1 VSPGRKLPYQPAPAA
16 LAAASSA
23 PPVADLDASDLA
35 AMIHAGRYADLET
48 KTREIVRGQPNCGLA
63 WKALGVSLTRQ
74 GKDALHAL
82 AVAATLLP
90 DDAEAHANLG
100 NALHGLGR
108 LVEAAASYAR
118 TLALRPDFAE
128 AHSNL
133 GNTLRGL
140 GRLEDAAASYSRALA
155 LKPDCAVTHHNKG
168 NALLELERF
177 EDAAASYS
185 RALALKPDLAEAHS
199 NLGNALRSLGRLD
212 EAAAS
217 YRRALALK
225 PAFAGAHSNLSDT
238 LRDLGQIAEAADSA
252 RRAIEIDPELA
263 GAHNSSGNA
272 LMDLGKLEEAAASY
286 RRALALKP
294 GFTAACINLGL
305 VLRQLGRTAEAEES
319 CRAVLETHPNAAAAV
334 VLLAELRADRGQFA
348 EAEELFRR
356 AAAIDPKSP
365 EAWAGIAHL
374 RKMTVGDAAW
384 AAQAQRMAEQPLP
397 PRDEVYLRF
406 AIGKYLDD
414 VREFE
419 GAFANFRRAHE
430 LKKRYGE
437 RYDRQRMAQG
447 VDRAIRSYDR
457 EWARRPR
464 ADAIPSARPV
474 FVVGMPRSGTSLA
487 EQILAA
493 HPAIFGAGE
502 LPFWNS
508 AASMYESLAWSGEPS
523 GDIYPKL
530 AADYLRLLEKLS
542 AGALRV
548 VDKMPANFLSLGLIH
563 EALPNARIIH
573 MRRNPIDTC
582 LSIYFQ
588 HFKSAHSYAD
598 DLDDLVHYY
607 GEYSRLMKH
616 WRNALPA
623 DAILEVPYEGLVDD
637 QEGWSRKILQFVGI
651 PWEPRCLDFHRADRS
666 VMTASKWQ
674 VRQKINRSSVERW
687 RNYEKFIGPLRSLPI
702 R

>member
-1 VSPGRKLPYQPAPAA
+1 MVYTARHMDKP
-16 LAAASSA
+16 
-23 PPVADLDASDLA
+23 DLDASDLA

-48 KTREIVRGQPNCGLA
+48 KTREIVRGRPDCGLA
-63 WKALGVSLTRQ
+63 WKALGVSLTLQ
-74 GKDALHAL
+74 GKDGLHAL
-82 AVAATLLP
+82 AMAATLLP
-90 DDAEAHANLG
+90 DDAEAHGNLG
-100 NALHGLGR
+100 NALRRLGR
-108 LVEAAASYAR
+108 FEEAVASYC
-118 TLALRPDFAE
+118 
-128 AHSNL
+128 
-133 GNTLRGL
+133 
-140 GRLEDAAASYSRALA
+140 RALE
-155 LKPDCAVTHHNKG
+155 LKPGCAVTHHNKG

-177 EDAAASYS
+177 EEAAASYS
-185 RALALKPDLAEAHS
+185 RALALMPDLAEAHS

-217 YRRALALK
+217 YRRALTLK
-225 PAFAGAHSNLSDT
+225 PDFAGAHSNLSDT
-238 LRDLGQIAEAADSA
+238 LRDLGQIAEALASA
-252 RRAIEIDPELA
+252 RRAVEIEPELA

-272 LMDLGKLEEAAASY
+272 SMDLGKLEEAAASY

-294 GFTAACINLGL
+294 GFTAAHINLGL
-305 VLRQLGRTAEAEES
+305 ALRQLGRTAEAEAS
-319 CRAVLETHPNAAAAV
+319 CRAALETNPKAASAV
-334 VLLAELRADRGQFA
+334 VLLAELRADHGQFA
-348 EAEELFRR
+348 EAEELFRH

-384 AAQAQRMAEQPLP
+384 AAQAQRMAQQPLP
-397 PRDEVYLRF
+397 PRDEVHLRF

-419 GAFANFRRAHE
+419 DAFANFRRAHE

-437 RYDRQRMAQG
+437 RYDRQRMTRG
-447 VDRAIRSYDR
+447 VDRAIYSYDR

-464 ADAIPSARPV
+464 AAAISSARPV
-474 FVVGMPRSGTSLA
+474 FVVGMARSGTSLA
-487 EQILAA
+487 EQILAS

-508 AASMYESLAWSGEPS
+508 AASTYESLARSGEPN

-542 AGALRV
+542 SDALRV

-563 EALPNARIIH
+563 EALPDARIIH
-573 MRRNPIDTC
+573 MRRNAIDTC

-598 DLDDLVHYY
+598 DLDDLAHYY

-616 WRNALPA
+616 WRDALPA
-623 DAILEVPYEGLVDD
+623 DVMLEVPYEGLVDE
-637 QEGWSRKILQFVGI
+637 QEGWSRKMLQFVGL

-687 RNYEKFIGPLRSLPI
+687 RNYEKFIGPLLCLPPG
-702 R
+702 

>member
-1 VSPGRKLPYQPAPAA
+1 VNPERELPRRPAPAV

-23 PPVADLDASDLA
+23 PPAAELDASDLA
-35 AMIHAGRYADLET
+35 AMIHAGRYAELET
-48 KTREIVRGQPNCGLA
+48 RTREVLRGQPNCGLA
-63 WKALGVSLTRQ
+63 WKALGVSLTLQ
-74 GKDALHAL
+74 GKDAVHAL
-82 AVAATLLP
+82 AMAATLLP
-90 DDAEAHANLG
+90 DDAEAH
-100 NALHGLGR
+100 
-108 LVEAAASYAR
+108 
-118 TLALRPDFAE
+118 
-128 AHSNL
+128 SNL
-133 GNTLRGL
+133 GHTLRGL
-140 GRLEDAAASYSRALA
+140 GRLEDAVASYSRALA
-155 LKPDCAVTHHNKG
+155 LKPGCVVTQHNMG

-185 RALALKPDLAEAHS
+185 RALALKPELAEAHS
-199 NLGNALRSLGRLD
+199 NLGNALHRLGRFD

-225 PAFAGAHSNLSDT
+225 PDFAGAHSNLSDT
-238 LRDLGQIAEAADSA
+238 LRDLGQIAEAAASA
-252 RRAIEIDPELA
+252 RRAIEIEPELA

-286 RRALALKP
+286 RRALTLKP
-294 GFTAACINLGL
+294 GFTAAHINLGL
-305 VLRQLGRTAEAEES
+305 VLRQLGRAAEAEAS
-319 CRAVLETHPNAAAAV
+319 CRTVLETNPNAASAV

-348 EAEELFRR
+348 EAEELFRH
-356 AAAIDPKSP
+356 ATQIDPKSP

-374 RKMTVGDAAW
+374 RKMTVSDAAW
-384 AAQAQRMAEQPLP
+384 AAQAQRIAEQRLP
-397 PRDEVYLRF
+397 PRDEVHLRF

-419 GAFANFRRAHE
+419 DAFANFRRAHE

-437 RYDRQRMAQG
+437 RYDRQRMTRG
-447 VDRAIRSYDR
+447 VDRAIHSYDR

-464 ADAIPSARPV
+464 VDAIASARPV

-487 EQILAA
+487 EQILAS

-508 AASMYESLAWSGEPS
+508 AASSESFARGGEPS
-523 GDIYPKL
+523 RDIYPKL

-588 HFKSAHSYAD
+588 HFKGAHSYAD

-607 GEYSRLMKH
+607 SEYSRLMKH
-616 WRNALPA
+616 WRDVLPE
-623 DAILEVPYEGLVDD
+623 DVMLDVPYESLVDD
-637 QEGWSRKILQFVGI
+637 QEGWSRKMLEFVGLA
-651 PWEPRCLDFHRADRS
+651 WEPRCLDFHRADRS

-687 RNYEKFIGPLRSLPI
+687 RNYERFIGPLLCLPLTQADEAHL
-702 R
+702 RGFADCS

>member
-1 VSPGRKLPYQPAPAA
+1 MDKPLGSAPAGPAA
-16 LAAASSA
+16 L
-23 PPVADLDASDLA
+23 DANDLA
-35 AMIHAGRYADLET
+35 AMIHAGRFADLEM
-48 KTREIVRGQPNCGLA
+48 KTREALRGQPNSGLA
-63 WKALGVSLTRQ
+63 WKALGVSLTLQ

-82 AVAATLLP
+82 AMAATLLP
-90 DDAEAHANLG
+90 DDAEAHGNLG

-108 LVEAAASYAR
+108 LEEAATSYAR
-118 TLALRPDFAE
+118 VLALRPDLAE

-133 GNTLRGL
+133 GNTLRAL

-155 LKPDCAVTHHNKG
+155 LEPGCAVTHHNKG
-168 NALLELERF
+168 NALLELARF

-199 NLGNALRSLGRLD
+199 NMGNALRSLGRLD

-225 PAFAGAHSNLSDT
+225 PDFAGAHSNLSDT
-238 LRDLGQIAEAADSA
+238 LRDLGQIAEALASA
-252 RRAIEIDPELA
+252 RRAIEIEPELP

-272 LMDLGKLEEAAASY
+272 SMDLGKFEEAAASY

-294 GFTAACINLGL
+294 GFTEVHVNLGL
-305 VLRQLGRTAEAEES
+305 VLRQLGRTAEAEAS
-319 CRAVLETHPNAAAAV
+319 CRAALETNPNAAAAV

-348 EAEELFRR
+348 EAEELFEH
-356 AAAIDPKSP
+356 ATAIDPKSP

-374 RKMTVGDAAW
+374 RKMTVGDAPW

-397 PRDEVYLRF
+397 PRDEVHLRF

-419 GAFANFRRAHE
+419 DAFANFRRAHE
-430 LKKRYGE
+430 LKRRYGE
-437 RYDRQRMAQG
+437 RYDRQRMTRG
-447 VDRAIRSYDR
+447 VDRAIHSCDR
-457 EWARRPR
+457 EWARRRR

-487 EQILAA
+487 EQILAS

-508 AASMYESLAWSGEPS
+508 AASACESLARNGEPG
-523 GDIYPKL
+523 GDIVPKL

-542 AGALRV
+542 PDALRV

-563 EALPNARIIH
+563 EALPDARIIH

-588 HFKSAHSYAD
+588 HFKSAHPYAD

-616 WRNALPA
+616 WRDALPE
-623 DAILEVPYEGLVDD
+623 DVILDVPYEGLVDD
-637 QEGWSRKILQFVGI
+637 QEGWSRKMLQFVGL

-674 VRQKINRSSVERW
+674 VRQKINRSSLERW
-687 RNYEKFIGPLRSLPI
+687 RNYEKFIGPLLCLPSERGSEPSPQI
-702 R
+702 PID